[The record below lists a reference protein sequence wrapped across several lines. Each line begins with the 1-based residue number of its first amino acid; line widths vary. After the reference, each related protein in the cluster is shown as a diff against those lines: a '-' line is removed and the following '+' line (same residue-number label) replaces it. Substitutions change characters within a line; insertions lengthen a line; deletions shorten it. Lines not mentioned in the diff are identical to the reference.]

1 MMDGAV
7 TTTTSDAQL
16 TKEFSSEGKR
26 PFLILSERVEHGAK
40 NVVTGALGID
50 SFSLCLIESTH
61 MHRPSS
67 GVGLLMPFLHILNVR
82 HIAIASYSFRAE
94 RVRSVW
100 SESWGRKWSISVPYQ
115 NTNVFFVKLSNSK

>member
-40 NVVTGALGID
+40 NVVIGTYI
-50 SFSLCLIESTH
+50 
-61 MHRPSS
+61 R
-67 GVGLLMPFLHILNVR
+67 
-82 HIAIASYSFRAE
+82 
-94 RVRSVW
+94 
-100 SESWGRKWSISVPYQ
+100 
-115 NTNVFFVKLSNSK
+115 